1 MASLKTHSNARNW
14 YVKDYDPV
22 SGKSYELNTTIPKQ
36 GKTDDQT
43 ALYRKR
49 AEAYLKKHLKSAKRR
64 MDTATLLRK
73 QAERRKSVSLADSIQ
88 TYLKT
93 KSKSVK
99 VKKQTLTDYKR
110 QLKYLIR
117 QFGEGKKLGLLT
129 YGELESLR
137 DLLAESRTPAGVD
150 GILRGIKAYLRWGYG
165 EYDLPNLQKIL
176 WRFTELFIA
185 TGNRKP
191 KKREVFDDEYNLALG
206 YVNDG
211 TEFGH
216 LCKSYFEFARR
227 TGRRLSEICKGYID
241 GQYWYYGAKGNQDQC
256 LYLKKEQIQQW
267 LLIQEYLPK
276 DEDGLVTEMDL
287 KRFTDK
293 ITAAFRTA
301 IRKAVLHSDPK
312 FLKEFGLS
320 RSDLFDI
327 GRDKTDRLVRRLMLR
342 RYAKMYNMTIKDM
355 SESDK
360 RVAMKRI
367 PSFHSLRHSVVT
379 EMVKEKGAEYAQAFI
394 GHSNINTTKEYNHNT
409 QAEVSRR
416 YFENN

>member
-22 SGKSYELNTTIPKQ
+22 SGKSYELNTNIPKQ

-43 ALYRKR
+43 ATYREE

-88 TYLKT
+88 TYIKT

-379 EMVKEKGAEYAQAFI
+379 EMVKEKGAEYTQAFI

>member
-22 SGKSYELNTTIPKQ
+22 SGKSYELNTNIPKQ

-49 AEAYLKKHLKSAKRR
+49 AEAYLKKHIKSPKRR

-88 TYLKT
+88 TYIKT

-110 QLKYLIR
+110 QLSYLIR

-165 EYDLPNLQKIL
+165 EYDLPNLHKIL
-176 WRFTELFIA
+176 WRFGELFIA

-191 KKREVFDDEYNLALG
+191 KKRIVFDDEYNLALG

-227 TGRRLSEICKGYID
+227 TGRRLSEVCKGYID
-241 GQYWYYGAKGNQDQC
+241 GLYWYYGAKGNQDQC

-379 EMVKEKGAEYAQAFI
+379 EMVKEKGVEYTRAFI
-394 GHSNINTTKEYNHNT
+394 GHSNSKTTKEYNHNT

-416 YFENN
+416 YFESN

>member
-22 SGKSYELNTTIPKQ
+22 SGKSYELNTNIPKQ
-36 GKTDDQT
+36 GKTDGQT
-43 ALYRKR
+43 AKNREK
-49 AEAYLKKHLKSAKRR
+49 AEDYLKKHIKSPKRR

-88 TYLKT
+88 TYIKT

-117 QFGEGKKLGLLT
+117 QFGKEKKLGLLT

-137 DLLAESRTPAGVD
+137 DWLADSRTPAGVD

-191 KKREVFDDEYNLALG
+191 KKRIVFDDEYNLALG

-227 TGRRLSEICKGYID
+227 TGRRLSEVCKGYID
-241 GQYWYYGAKGNQDQC
+241 GLYWYYGAKGNDDQC

>member
-36 GKTDDQT
+36 GKTDGQT
-43 ALYRKR
+43 AKNREK
-49 AEAYLKKHLKSAKRR
+49 AEDYLKKHIKSPKRR

-88 TYLKT
+88 TYIKT

-117 QFGEGKKLGLLT
+117 QFGKEKKLGLLT

-137 DLLAESRTPAGVD
+137 DWLADSRTPAGVD

-191 KKREVFDDEYNLALG
+191 KKRIVFDDEYNLALG

-227 TGRRLSEICKGYID
+227 TGRRLSEVCKGYID
-241 GQYWYYGAKGNQDQC
+241 GLYWYYGAKGNDDQC

>member
-22 SGKSYELNTTIPKQ
+22 SGKSYELNTNIPKQ
-36 GKTDDQT
+36 GKTDGQT
-43 ALYRKR
+43 AKNREK
-49 AEAYLKKHLKSAKRR
+49 AEDYLKKHIKSPKRR

-88 TYLKT
+88 TYIKT

-117 QFGEGKKLGLLT
+117 QFGKEKKLGLLT

-137 DLLAESRTPAGVD
+137 DWLADSRTPAGVD

-227 TGRRLSEICKGYID
+227 TGRRLSEVCKGYID
-241 GQYWYYGAKGNQDQC
+241 GLYWYYGAKGNDDQC

>member
-1 MASLKTHSNARNW
+1 MASLMPHGTAKNW
-14 YVKDYDPV
+14 YIKDRHPV
-22 SGKSYELNTTIPKQ
+22 TRKQ
-36 GKTDDQT
+36 EWIDTKYPIIGENEKETKRF
-43 ALYRKR
+43 RKV
-49 AEAYLKKHLKSAKRR
+49 AESKLKKHQNNKRQNYSMHKILEERAELK
-64 MDTATLLRK
+64 
-73 QAERRKSVSLADSIQ
+73 
-88 TYLKT
+88 
-93 KSKSVK
+93 KSVK
-99 VKKQTLTDYKR
+99 IGEAVAEYLSKKSRSATIKPETLIDYKR
-110 QLKYLIR
+110 QLKYFADWCGNDERL
-117 QFGEGKKLGLLT
+117 GELT
-129 YGELESLR
+129 YHHLESLR
-137 DLLAESRTPAGVD
+137 DNIAESRTLSGVD
-150 GILRGIKAYLRWGYG
+150 GILRGIKAFLRWAYG
-165 EYDLPNLQKIL
+165 EYDLPNLHKIL
-176 WRFTELFIA
+176 WRFGELFIA

-191 KKREVFDDEYNLALG
+191 KKRIVFDDEYNLVLG

-227 TGRRLSEICKGYID
+227 TGRRLSEVCKGYID
-241 GQYWYYGAKGNQDQC
+241 GLYWYYGAKGNDDQA

-276 DEDGLVTEMDL
+276 DDDGLVTETDL

-327 GRDKTDRLVRRLMLR
+327 GRDKTDRLVKRLMLR

-355 SESDK
+355 SESEK
-360 RVAMKRI
+360 RVALKRI

-379 EMVKEKGAEYAQAFI
+379 EMVREKGVEYTRAFI
-394 GHSNINTTKEYNHNT
+394 GHSNSKTTKEYDHST